1 MSHSTRRRIVL
12 ASVVALALFRLVP
25 DNVTGTAAQTPD
37 RAPTFTLDK
46 SWPKPLPNNWM
57 LGVVWGVATDAR
69 DHVWILQDPTGDWPK
84 GDRTKELM
92 AATKKSPA
100 PPVIEFDA
108 AGNVVQAWGG
118 PGSGYSWMQRT
129 DRTPAEHGIWIDHRD
144 NVWVTGNGH
153 VALKFTRAGKFLLQ
167 IGELW
172 KTNGNNDPKLLGNPT
187 GLTVDPQAN
196 EVYIA
201 DGYDNSR
208 VIVFDADTGAY
219 KRHWSAYGKRMENGP
234 AERLDPSGPPPE
246 RWNPTHCVRIS
257 KDGFVY
263 VCDRGHNRFHVFRKD
278 GTFVKEVFVAKE
290 TPATHQFVR
299 VPAEGYAPRSGAG
312 NGTGSV
318 SSAAFSADPQQRFLF
333 IGGSTSYPRIFIF
346 RRSDL
351 QLVGEFENGR
361 GNHEMAS
368 DSKGNIY
375 TVDGYS
381 RGPQKFVFDAAGGS
395 SIK

>member
-1 MSHSTRRRIVL
+1 MLQSSYSRVL
-12 ASVVALALFRLVP
+12 FAPLVLLVLLRHAP
-25 DNVTGTAAQTPD
+25 ANVGATQAAPAD
-37 RAPTFTLDK
+37 RVPTFTLDR

-57 LGVVWGVATDAR
+57 LGVVWGIAIDSR
-69 DHVWILQDPTGDWPK
+69 DHVWIVQDPTGEWPK
-84 GDRTKELM
+84 DEGTKAVM
-92 AATKKSPA
+92 AAAKKSPA
-100 PPVIEFDA
+100 PPVLEFDE

-118 PGSGYSWMQRT
+118 PGPGYSWMQKT
-129 DRTPAEHGIWIDHRD
+129 DRTPAEHGIWVDHRD

-172 KTNGNNDPKLLGNPT
+172 KTNGNNDPRLLGDPT
-187 GLTVDPQAN
+187 TLAVDPPSN
-196 EVYIA
+196 EVYVA

-208 VIVFDADTGAY
+208 VIVFDAETGAY
-219 KRHWSAYGKRMENGP
+219 KRHWAAYGKRMENGTPERFDP
-234 AERLDPSGPPPE
+234 AGPPPE

-257 KDGFVY
+257 NDGFVY

-278 GTFVKEVFVAKE
+278 GTFVKEVFVAKD

-299 VPAEGYAPRSGAG
+299 VPSEGYATRSGPG

-333 IGGSTSYPRIFIF
+333 IGGSTSYPRVFIY

-351 QLVGEFENGR
+351 QLLGTFENGR
-361 GNHEMAS
+361 GNHDMAV
-368 DSKGNIY
+368 DSKGNLY

-381 RGPQKFVFDAAGGS
+381 RGPQKFLLATAAGS
-395 SIK
+395 PAK

>member
-1 MSHSTRRRIVL
+1 MIQRVMCLTGVL
-12 ASVVALALFRLVP
+12 LAAALR
-25 DNVTGTAAQTPD
+25 AAPEPAAAGLPQADAGMP
-37 RAPTFTLDK
+37 AFSLDA

-57 LGVVWGVATDAR
+57 LGVVWGVATDSR
-69 DHVWILQDPTGDWPK
+69 DHVWILQDPRGDWPK
-84 GDRTKELM
+84 DDRTKEVM
-92 AATKKSPA
+92 AAAKKQPA

-118 PGSGYSWMQRT
+118 PGSGYSWMERT

-153 VALKFTRAGKFLLQ
+153 VALKFTRTGKFLMQ

-172 KTNGNNDPKLLGNPT
+172 KTGGNNDRRLLGNPT
-187 GLTVDPQAN
+187 GLTVDPEAN

-208 VIVFDADTGAY
+208 VVVFDADTGAY
-219 KRHWSAYGKRMENGP
+219 KRHWAAYGKQMENGP
-234 AERLDPSGPPPE
+234 REALEPTGPPPQ

-278 GTFVKEVFVAKE
+278 GTFVKEVFIARDM
-290 TPATHQFVR
+290 PATHQFVR
-299 VPAEGYAPRSGAG
+299 TPAEGYVPRTGAG
-312 NGTGSV
+312 NGTGSA
-318 SSAAFSADPQQRFLF
+318 SSAGFSADPQQRLLY
-333 IGGSTSYPRIFIF
+333 IGGSTSYPRIYVF

-351 QLVGEFENGR
+351 ELLGSFENGR
-361 GNHEMAS
+361 GNHEIAV
-368 DSKGNIY
+368 DSKGNLY

-381 RGPQKFVFDAAGGS
+381 RGPQRFLLQGVKTAGS
-395 SIK
+395 RQ